1 MASEDPTEFDA
12 EIARLLARRIARLAE
27 AGASSARREAREAGL
42 PEAASR
48 EGVPAFL
55 WRAVEEGTA
64 AAAATSP
71 SHAKTT
77 EPRRVTIVGKR
88 GVTGSFFAARLE
100 AAGHEVSGFGRAGWG
115 NEAEHLL
122 VEADLVIVSVPV
134 ERTVEIIGRAAPHM
148 RLEAVLA
155 DVTSVKTPAFRAM
168 MDSHP
173 GPVVGLH
180 PMFGPGVESFLSQ
193 TVVVCHGRGGE
204 AYRWLLDLIEDEGGR
219 LVVSTPEEHDR
230 IMVAVQAIR
239 HFSTLCLG
247 RFLAEEGVDL
257 ARSREFASPI
267 YRLEADFVGRMFAQ
281 DAGLYVEI
289 MLATPERREAIG
301 RLASTYARLA
311 EIAERG
317 DRGALVS
324 EFERAREALG
334 PETARSLEES
344 NRVIEAFGRM
354 LARGSTELAEVR
366 GGQAARDDGRAKG
379 DENR

>member
-1 MASEDPTEFDA
+1 MASEDLAEIDA
-12 EIARLLARRIARLAE
+12 ELARLLARRIARLAE
-27 AGASSARREAREAGL
+27 AGGSSAGREALETGL
-42 PEAASR
+42 PEALSR

-64 AAAATSP
+64 AAAATSR

-77 EPRRVTIVGKR
+77 EPRRVTIVGRR

-115 NEAEHLL
+115 NEAEGLL
-122 VEADLVIVSVPV
+122 AGADLVIVSVPV
-134 ERTVEIIGRAAPHM
+134 ERTVEIVERAAPHM
-148 RLEAVLA
+148 RADAVLA
-155 DVTSVKTPAFRAM
+155 DVTSVKAPAFRAM

-180 PMFGPGVESFLSQ
+180 PMFGPGVETFLSQ
-193 TVVVCHGRGGE
+193 TVVVCHGRCGE

-247 RFLAEEGVDL
+247 RFLAEERVDL

-289 MLATPERREAIG
+289 MLATPERRKAIG
-301 RLASTYARLA
+301 RLASTYAGLA
-311 EIAERG
+311 EIAGRG
-317 DRGALVS
+317 DRGSLVA
-324 EFERAREALG
+324 EFEMTREALG
-334 PETARSLEES
+334 PETARSLDES

-354 LARGSTELAEVR
+354 LA
-366 GGQAARDDGRAKG
+366 ARQKR
-379 DENR
+379 R